1 MGTYTYLLLHHHSVP
16 PSAQSPPPIHAMSR
30 VTDSRRNVG
39 QKRQLRTLESDDKDF
54 SITYSCNKRLKLNNG
69 GSHQVHRQIRNQNQM
84 SKPKD
89 HRTIQATKVIRTHGS
104 DDDAKSLD
112 HKEQERSSPMLS
124 RDEEDTEMASPPSD
138 ETHES
143 EQENIIAC
151 ARQGF
156 LGWMEWVDMSRIRT
170 RTKSVQPVNNVVAEL
185 SRMQN
190 CYEYECRTVAN
201 FLFNRAPVM

>member
-30 VTDSRRNVG
+30 VTDSRGNVG
-39 QKRQLRTLESDDKDF
+39 QKRKLRTLESDDKDF

-69 GSHQVHRQIRNQNQM
+69 GSHQVRRQIRIQNQM

-89 HRTIQATKVIRTHGS
+89 HRTIQPTKVIRTYES

-112 HKEQERSSPMLS
+112 HKEQERSSPMFG
-124 RDEEDTEMASPPSD
+124 RDEEDIEMASLPSD
-138 ETHES
+138 ES
-143 EQENIIAC
+143 EQKNIIEC

-170 RTKSVQPVNNVVAEL
+170 RTKSVQPVNNI
-185 SRMQN
+185 
-190 CYEYECRTVAN
+190 
-201 FLFNRAPVM
+201 F